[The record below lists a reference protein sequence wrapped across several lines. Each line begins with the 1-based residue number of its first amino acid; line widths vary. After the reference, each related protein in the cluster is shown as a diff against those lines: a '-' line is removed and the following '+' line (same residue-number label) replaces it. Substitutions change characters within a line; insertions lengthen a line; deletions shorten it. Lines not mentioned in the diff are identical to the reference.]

1 MTGFDTSRL
10 SPEVAAY
17 IRSLETRVEKI
28 EALEKQ
34 RLQHC
39 GKRTSS
45 RRTSC

>member
-28 EALEKQ
+28 EGIAGREPAAEEPAAENAV
-34 RLQHC
+34 
-39 GKRTSS
+39 SE
-45 RRTSC
+45 